1 MIRFITKILLVSV
14 FFIGLGAIADGILQ
28 TVTQTKNDF
37 VFEQKSECNKSK
49 LKVVKFES
57 SEQGQY
63 QFRMMLPNFDE
74 PPNHEVTFEKPIAQ
88 KKVVILHQH
97 ESVE

>member
-28 TVTQTKNDF
+28 TVTQTKNEF
-37 VFEQKSECNKSK
+37 VFEQKSDCNKSK
-49 LKVVKFES
+49 IKVVKFES

-63 QFRMMLPNFDE
+63 QFRMMLPNIDE
-74 PPNHEVTFEKPIAQ
+74 LPTHEGTFEKPIAQ
-88 KKVVILHQH
+88 KKVVIFRQTQSL
-97 ESVE
+97 E